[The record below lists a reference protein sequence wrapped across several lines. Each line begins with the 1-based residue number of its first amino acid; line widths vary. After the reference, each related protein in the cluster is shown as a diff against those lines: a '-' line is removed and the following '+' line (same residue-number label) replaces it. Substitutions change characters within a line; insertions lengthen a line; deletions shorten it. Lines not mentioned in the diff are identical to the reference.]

1 MKFIQSPSGIGD
13 LSQFWLSWVR
23 RVLYMLTKICIKLY
37 CFPVFWL
44 NIPDDVCH
52 RRYLMTFVT
61 EDTWWRLSQKIHD
74 DVCHRTYLMTFV
86 TEDTWWRLSQ
96 KIPDDVC
103 HRTYLMTFVTED
115 TWLRLSQKHA
125 VCTKFHVNGFN
136 ISLALMLEISRKKI
150 YWWPKHLSFTRT
162 TSCILGDT
170 RIIWRRRDHESSIE
184 WD

>member
-52 RRYLMTFVT
+52 RR
-61 EDTWWRLSQKIHD
+61 
-74 DVCHRTYLMTFV
+74 YLMTFV

>member
-23 RVLYMLTKICIKLY
+23 RVLNMLTKICIKLY

-86 TEDTWWRLSQ
+86 TEHTWWRLSQKIPDDICHRTYLMTFVTEHTWWRLSQ

-103 HRTYLMTFVTED
+103 HRRYLMTFVTEH
-115 TWLRLSQKHA
+115 TWWRLSQKIPDY
-125 VCTKFHVNGFN
+125 VCHRSTPY
-136 ISLALMLEISRKKI
+136 ALNFMSTDLIFR
-150 YWWPKHLSFTRT
+150 WHL
-162 TSCILGDT
+162 C
-170 RIIWRRRDHESSIE
+170 
-184 WD
+184 